1 MGWFSPYKRHANSFN
16 YTPRYYDPVKEE
28 RDQRRKELHGTSA
41 MDEEEEYVPGKYIRT
56 QREAREASHADQ
68 GNGSFKRMRNLVII
82 AVMLALFGLMIVPR
96 FVEFANLANEEKM
109 AKAEEAEREAEKQK
123 RIQFTEEI
131 EHIDGIENGKQ
142 LMENFDDMEAWQR
155 TVGSI
160 TIVPNDY
167 DFSQDK

>member
-1 MGWFSPYKRHANSFN
+1 MSFFRPHKTKPRQFN
-16 YTPRYYDPVKEE
+16 YIPRHYDPAKEE
-28 RDQRRKELHGTSA
+28 RDRRRRELHGTSTLD
-41 MDEEEEYVPGKYIRT
+41 DEAYTPGKYIRT

-123 RIQFTEEI
+123 RIQLTEEI